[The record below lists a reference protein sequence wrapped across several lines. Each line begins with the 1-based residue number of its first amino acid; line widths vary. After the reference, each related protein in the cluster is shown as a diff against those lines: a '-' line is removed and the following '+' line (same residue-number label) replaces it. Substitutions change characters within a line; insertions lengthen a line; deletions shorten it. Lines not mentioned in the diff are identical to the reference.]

1 MNTRIEYLYRDAN
14 NYKVGNTAVV
24 AGEISKKDQKYIFG
38 HCLDDDEWFIPHKV
52 GLPEKTFVDLGY
64 KYDADADHPYFE
76 LESMELTDDQPTTAL
91 S

>member
-1 MNTRIEYLYRDAN
+1 MNTKISYLYRDAS

-24 AGEISKKDQKYIFG
+24 AGEISEKDQKYIFG

-64 KYDADADHPYFE
+64 RVAFLPQTKPVLIAPN
-76 LESMELTDDQPTTAL
+76 
-91 S
+91 